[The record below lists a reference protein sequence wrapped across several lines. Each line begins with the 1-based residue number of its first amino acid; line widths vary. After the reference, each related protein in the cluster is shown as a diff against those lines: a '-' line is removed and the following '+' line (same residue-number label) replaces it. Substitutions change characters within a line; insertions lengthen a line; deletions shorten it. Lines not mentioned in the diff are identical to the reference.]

1 MILYKYGM
9 KLRPVSP
16 GAQPKNFI
24 KFEDGGYHLVES
36 GGEIESVG
44 ETALVYFHNI
54 VYYDRQLNQ
63 WEITDFDLFPLGTEE
78 HPSDDREFAIIF
90 RQFLSDCG
98 TWLHEDIKGAIR
110 RAIEIIESV
119 EE

>member
-16 GAQPKNFI
+16 GAQPMNFI
-24 KFEDGGYHLVES
+24 RFEDGGYHTVD
-36 GGEIESVG
+36 ICDRR
-44 ETALVYFHNI
+44 TTVYFHNI

-63 WEITDFDLFPLGTEE
+63 WEIADFDLFPLGTEE
-78 HPSDDREFAIIF
+78 YTGDDYEFAIIF